1 VFLLTVLFGLWH
13 GLFVMPVL
21 LSIIGPLTGG
31 GHADPAAPAIESPPP
46 PPSED
51 KAGALPVISTL
62 GGALTQQQ
70 APPSLT
76 YKGGFVFGKF
86 SFLSLSAQLGK
97 FYPSMFCLSFSIKL
111 KYRYVKVLYS
121 RLAFILGRCNLK
133 IVNLVVSMNV
143 TSL

>member
-31 GHADPAAPAIESPPP
+31 GHADPATPALESPPP

-51 KAGALPVISTL
+51 KAALPVISTL

-70 APPSLT
+70 QAPPSLT
-76 YKGGFVFGKF
+76 YKGSFVFGKF
-86 SFLSLSAQLGK
+86 SL
-97 FYPSMFCLSFSIKL
+97 FYD
-111 KYRYVKVLYS
+111 KYTTWQIVSLYS
-121 RLAFILGRCNLK
+121 TELSIF
-133 IVNLVVSMNV
+133 
-143 TSL
+143 

>member
-51 KAGALPVISTL
+51 KAALPVISTL

-76 YKGGFVFGKF
+76 FKGGFVFGKF
-86 SFLSLSAQLGK
+86 SF
-97 FYPSMFCLSFSIKL
+97 FSMICTQ
-111 KYRYVKVLYS
+111 V
-121 RLAFILGRCNLK
+121 C
-133 IVNLVVSMNV
+133 
-143 TSL
+143 

>member
-21 LSIIGPLTGG
+21 LSIIGPLSGG
-31 GHADPAAPAIESPPP
+31 GHADPAAPALESPPP

-51 KAGALPVISTL
+51 KAALPVISTL

-86 SFLSLSAQLGK
+86 SFFSIISAQLGK
-97 FYPSMFCLSFSIKL
+97 SYPRTTFCVFFSIQL
-111 KYRYVKVLYS
+111 KYRY
-121 RLAFILGRCNLK
+121 F
-133 IVNLVVSMNV
+133 
-143 TSL
+143 